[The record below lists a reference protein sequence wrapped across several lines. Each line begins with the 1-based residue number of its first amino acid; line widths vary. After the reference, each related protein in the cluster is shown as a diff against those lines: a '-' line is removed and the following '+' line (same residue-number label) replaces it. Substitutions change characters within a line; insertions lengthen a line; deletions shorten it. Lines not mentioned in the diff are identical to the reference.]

1 MNRSTTLEE
10 LEELALG
17 LSDPEQLELI
27 AFVGERLGIP
37 IDRRRLRT
45 AATTGQE
52 RQTKAD
58 ALLRELDAIAGSIGG
73 QFDSA
78 QDIQK
83 IRTEKA
89 NSL

>member
-1 MNRSTTLEE
+1 MNRSVTLEE

-37 IDRRRLRT
+37 IDKKRLRQ
-45 AATTGQE
+45 AVATGQE
-52 RQTKAD
+52 PQIRAD
-58 ALLRELDAIAGSIGG
+58 TLLRELGAIADSIEGE
-73 QFDSA
+73 FDSA

-83 IRTEKA
+83 IRRERA
-89 NSL
+89 GRL